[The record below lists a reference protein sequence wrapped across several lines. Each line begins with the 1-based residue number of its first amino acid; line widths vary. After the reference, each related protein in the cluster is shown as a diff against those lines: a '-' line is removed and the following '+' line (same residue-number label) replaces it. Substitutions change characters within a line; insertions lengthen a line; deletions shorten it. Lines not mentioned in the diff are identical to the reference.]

1 MEGIALPS
9 PLLTKDG
16 TFMSDWV
23 AAAPLDL
30 LLRKKKLVVPVNG
43 EDVLVY
49 VFEGEVFAMADLCVH
64 KQKRLSK
71 GLIFQGKMIC
81 PGHQW
86 AFDLKTGWERQWSL
100 CQPVYDTRVVDGTVE
115 IFPVPRIIDSKPG
128 CGSAQV
134 G

>member
-1 MEGIALPS
+1 
-9 PLLTKDG
+9 
-16 TFMSDWV
+16 MSDWV
-23 AAAPLDL
+23 AAAPLDQL
-30 LLRKKKLVVPVNG
+30 QRKKKLVVQVNG

-49 VFEGEVFAMADLCVH
+49 LFEGEVYAMADLCVH
-64 KQKRLSK
+64 KHKRLSK

-86 AFDLKTGWERQWSL
+86 AFDLKTGWEQQWSR

-115 IFPVPRIIDSKPG
+115 IFPVPRIIDSNPEG
-128 CGSAQV
+128 CAVQV